1 MQYVISY
8 FKWMLDVSC
17 NLRLNKFFLPV
28 LFLAPLLL
36 SEGTPAPP
44 PKKKNVA
51 RWNFWMQPQF
61 VKVIVLLL
69 QSCLI
74 IFHNVLSVKEIE
86 KERKRDKHIRWHRCT
101 WCKIME
107 GAYFLLININSHT
120 CHFQL
125 WTRSVLY
132 RFQYRRSLQNFT

>member
-17 NLRLNKFFLPV
+17 YLRLNKFFCLYYS
-28 LFLAPLLL
+28 LLL
-36 SEGTPAPP
+36 CFYQKDP
-44 PKKKNVA
+44 PKKVV

-107 GAYFLLININSHT
+107 GAYILFKNINSHT
-120 CHFQL
+120 RHFQL
-125 WTRSVLY
+125 WTRSVSQVGLFIIKY
-132 RFQYRRSLQNFT
+132 